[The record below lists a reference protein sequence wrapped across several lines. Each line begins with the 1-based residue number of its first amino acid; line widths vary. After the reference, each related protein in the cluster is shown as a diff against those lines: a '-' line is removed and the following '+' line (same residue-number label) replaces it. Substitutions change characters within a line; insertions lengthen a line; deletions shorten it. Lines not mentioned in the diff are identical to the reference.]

1 MAVRVGADVGGTFT
15 DLYMLDDQ
23 HQTYAAI
30 KVPTTPAD
38 PSVGIV
44 SGVLRLLSGAGTSRE
59 EVTHLIHGTTVATNT
74 VLQRNGSRTGLI
86 TTSGFKDVLE
96 IARQRRPDLYDLTKD
111 KVPPLVPRELRLEVD
126 ERINYRGEVI
136 RPLDLDGVRRAARA
150 LKAAGV
156 AAVAICFLHAY
167 RNPSHEV
174 QAAEIVRQEFPEAYV
189 STSSEVL
196 PEFREYERVSTTVLN
211 AYLGPVISG
220 YVGRLT
226 SRLREEGIGAVVS
239 IVQSSGGVMMVGAAS
254 RRPAYLLLSGP
265 TAGVVGGIQ
274 VAAGSGF
281 QDIITFDMG
290 GTSTDVALVEGGR
303 TPLTSERNI
312 AGLPCRTPMV
322 DVETVGAGGGS
333 IGWVDAGAL
342 KVGPHSAGADPGPAA
357 YGKGGTEPTVTDAN
371 LLLGR
376 LGAGGLLGGELKLD
390 PELSRK
396 AIKERVADPLH
407 LSLETAALGIIRVAN
422 ANMVRAVRSVSVQ
435 RGHDPR
441 RFALVAFGGAGPM
454 HAVAVARELGIR
466 TVLIPPS
473 PGVLCAVGMLNM
485 PIRTDMVRTV
495 LIEADRR
502 CVAVAARAVGGLV
515 ANANEWLD
523 IQGAAGEGRHVEIRL
538 DMRYRGQNYELPVR
552 GCDPSS
558 EAGMRQAVEEFHRI
572 HQQSYGYSVPGRA
585 VEIVNIRVSASTE
598 APRLGGA
605 VDLKRMRTS
614 LDLRPVSARPVIWA
628 QDGGFIETPVYLRTD
643 LPPGSTVV
651 GPAILEQVDT
661 TIVLPP
667 GSSAKPD
674 AAGALIIDV
683 GSADNRIV

>member
-1 MAVRVGADVGGTFT
+1 MAIRVGADVGGTFT
-15 DLYMLDDQ
+15 DLYMLDDR
-23 HQTYAAI
+23 HRRYAAL

-38 PSVGIV
+38 PSISIV
-44 SGVLRLLSGAGTSRE
+44 SGVLRLLSEAGASRE
-59 EVTHLIHGTTVATNT
+59 EMTHLIHGTTVATNT
-74 VLQRNGSRTGLI
+74 VLQRSGSRTGLI
-86 TTSGFKDVLE
+86 TTSGFRDVLE

-126 ERINYRGEVI
+126 ERINFNGEVV
-136 RPLDLDGVRRAARA
+136 RPLDLEGVRRAART
-150 LKAAGV
+150 LRAAGV

-167 RNPSHEV
+167 RNPSHEI
-174 QAAEIVRQEFPEAYV
+174 QAAEIVRREFPEAYI

-211 AYLGPVISG
+211 SYLGPVVSL

-226 SRLREEGIGAVVS
+226 SRLREEGIGAAVS
-239 IVQSSGGVMMVGAAS
+239 IVQSSGGVMMVGAAG

-274 VAAGSGF
+274 VAARSGY

-342 KVGPHSAGADPGPAA
+342 KVGPQSAGADPGPAA
-357 YGKGGTEPTVTDAN
+357 YGKDGREPTVTDAN

-376 LGAGGLLGGELKLD
+376 LGSLSLLGGELKLNR
-390 PELSRK
+390 ELSQK
-396 AIKERVADPLH
+396 AIEDRVADPLH
-407 LSLETAALGIIRVAN
+407 LSPETAALGIIRVAN

-435 RGHDPR
+435 RGYDPR
-441 RFALVAFGGAGPM
+441 KFALVAFGGAGPM
-454 HAVAVARELGIR
+454 HAVAVARELGMR
-466 TVLIPPS
+466 TVLVPPS

-485 PIRTDMVRTV
+485 PIRTDMVKTV
-495 LIEADRR
+495 LIVADPAS
-502 CVAVAARAVGGLV
+502 VASAARAVDGLV
-515 ANANEWLD
+515 ADANEWLD
-523 IQGAAGEGRHVEIRL
+523 IQGAKGEGRQVEIRL
-538 DMRYRGQNYELPVR
+538 DMRYRGQNYELQVR
-552 GCDPSS
+552 GCNPAS
-558 EAGMRQAVEEFHRI
+558 EEGMRHAVEEFHRI
-572 HQQSYGYSVPGRA
+572 HQQSYGYSVPDRV
-585 VEIVNIRVSASTE
+585 VEIVNIRVSASTD
-598 APRLGGA
+598 APRIEQSFDATGMQMGQ
-605 VDLKRMRTS
+605 S
-614 LDLRPVSARPVIWA
+614 LEPVATRPVVWA
-628 QDGGFIETPVYLRTD
+628 HGEGFVDTPVYLRTH
-643 LPPGSTVV
+643 LQVGSTVA

-667 GSSAKPD
+667 GSSARTD
-674 AAGALIIDV
+674 AAGSLIIDV
-683 GSADNRIV
+683 GSADGRVV